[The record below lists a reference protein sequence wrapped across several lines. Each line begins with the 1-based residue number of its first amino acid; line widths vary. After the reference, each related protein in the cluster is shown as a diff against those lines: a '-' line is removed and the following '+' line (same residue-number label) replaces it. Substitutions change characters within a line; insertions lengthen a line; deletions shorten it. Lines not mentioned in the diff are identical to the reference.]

1 MADLSVLYP
10 NVTDCFQLEKQ
21 IQVIKNDM
29 DFYYSIL
36 NPREGDR
43 RKELLKFK
51 EQQFSVA
58 KCPAKIEAKRQ
69 ADTMAIFDKYSEISK
84 IRIDSMSFKTRNI
97 LVLIGASTVLI
108 SLGIII
114 ISKKR

>member
-29 DFYYSIL
+29 DWYYSKL
-36 NPREGDR
+36 NPGEGDR
-43 RKELLKFK
+43 RKELLKLK
-51 EQQFSVA
+51 EQQFGVA

-69 ADTMAIFDKYSEISK
+69 ADTMAIFDKYANISETRIVTDSK
-84 IRIDSMSFKTRNI
+84 KNRNI
-97 LVLIGASTVLI
+97 LIAISGVTLAITVF
-108 SLGIII
+108 IILK
-114 ISKKR
+114 SKK

>member
-29 DFYYSIL
+29 DWYYSNL

-43 RKELLKFK
+43 RKELLVIKQ
-51 EQQFSVA
+51 QQFNLL
-58 KCPAKIEAKRQ
+58 KCPEKVNLKRQ
-69 ADTMAIFDKYSEISK
+69 ADTMAIFDKFASISETRIVTDSK
-84 IRIDSMSFKTRNI
+84 KNRNI
-97 LVLIGASTVLI
+97 LIAI
-108 SLGIII
+108 SGVTLAITLFIILK
-114 ISKKR
+114 SKK